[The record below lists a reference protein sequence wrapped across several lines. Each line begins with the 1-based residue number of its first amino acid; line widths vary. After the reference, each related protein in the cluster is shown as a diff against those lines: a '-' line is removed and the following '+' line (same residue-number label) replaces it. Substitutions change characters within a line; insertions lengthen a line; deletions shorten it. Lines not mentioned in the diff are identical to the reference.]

1 MPAHATAAPLVAG
14 ARFDTGGFVRAALVL
29 VPGILLAGGLVAR
42 VSGSTDSNP
51 WYQSL
56 ILPAFQPPGPLFG
69 IAWAILYTLIGFA
82 VALVWGTRPADAG
95 AATPGRR
102 LALAL
107 FGAGL
112 LVNFAWSP
120 LFFRF
125 HMIAAALAVIAV
137 MLVLAL
143 ATTWAFSRVNRL
155 AGWLM
160 LPYCGWLC
168 FAGLLN
174 ARILMLNPMA
184 DAMQL
189 GV

>member
-1 MPAHATAAPLVAG
+1 MAATALLMPPEQR
-14 ARFDTGGFVRAALVL
+14 RFDTGSFVRAALIV

-42 VSGSTDSNP
+42 IAGSTDANP

-69 IAWAILYTLIGFA
+69 IAWAILYTLIGVA
-82 VALVWGTRPADAG
+82 LALVWGTRGGAG
-95 AATPGRR
+95 TPIVPQRR
-102 LALAL
+102 LALFL
-107 FGAGL
+107 FGLGL
-112 LVNFAWSP
+112 AVNFAWSP
-120 LFFRF
+120 LFFRL
-125 HMIAAALAVIAV
+125 HMIAAALGVIVV

-143 ATTWAFSRVNRL
+143 ATTWAFARVNRL

-160 LPYCGWLC
+160 VPYCGWLC